1 MRKGTLGLPSPRG
14 EGTPVRTLGGMR
26 GRFCCD
32 FRCVGGH
39 RPLIRHG
46 LYRPR
51 HLPPKGKA
59 RAMTGNF
66 PGKLVLSLRQ
76 TDFQSVGAGLC
87 SALFSSMVRVSG
99 GAKPRPLRMVCRC
112 RTPSTRPRRW
122 TLPHCG
128 PPGRRPLRWLPL
140 PSAIHPTS
148 AVDVTGSRAI
158 RESPLRFLCHHMLY
172 TVPLFPHKVPN
183 LHKNSLTKAASC
195 LYNTVCAVF
204 GAAIHPLRQ
213 GQGSAVE

>member
-76 TDFQSVGAGLC
+76 TDFQSVGAGRC
-87 SALFSSMVRVSG
+87 SALFSSIVRVSG
-99 GAKPRPLRMVCRC
+99 GAKPRPY
-112 RTPSTRPRRW
+112 TR
-122 TLPHCG
+122 
-128 PPGRRPLRWLPL
+128 LPL
-140 PSAIHPTS
+140 PFTIHPPLAGIMAVLRAAGSS
-148 AVDVTGSRAI
+148 APTVVTVAVCHPSGLGGYRY
-158 RESPLRFLCHHMLY
+158 PHGRFVNRPYGHNRHGFSM
-172 TVPLFPHKVPN
+172 
-183 LHKNSLTKAASC
+183 
-195 LYNTVCAVF
+195 
-204 GAAIHPLRQ
+204 
-213 GQGSAVE
+213 